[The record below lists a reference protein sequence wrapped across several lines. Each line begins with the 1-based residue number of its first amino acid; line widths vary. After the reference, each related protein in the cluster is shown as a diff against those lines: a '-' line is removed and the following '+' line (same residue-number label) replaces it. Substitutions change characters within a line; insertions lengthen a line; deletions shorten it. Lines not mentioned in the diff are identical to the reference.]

1 MGHGRCRK
9 PQNGKIERFLPNQG
23 YPKLRIFLS
32 GRKMPIWYSF
42 SICWGIVL
50 DFYVPQNK
58 FRAGD
63 LLVTTYNSP

>member
-1 MGHGRCRK
+1 MVVVESRKMARLKGFYPIMGI
-9 PQNGKIERFLPNQG
+9 QNCVRF
-23 YPKLRIFLS
+23 FFS

>member
-1 MGHGRCRK
+1 MVVVESRKTARLKGFYPIKGIQNCVFFCRV
-9 PQNGKIERFLPNQG
+9 E
-23 YPKLRIFLS
+23 
-32 GRKMPIWYSF
+32 KMPIWYSF